1 MVLRDEPPDRADDTQ
16 DGIDMMKT
24 LVAAAM
30 MAGAMVPIVADA
42 QAAAKL
48 DGTRLD
54 LSVRGEV
61 TRVPDLA
68 IISAGVVT
76 QAQDAR
82 TALADNAT
90 KMSRV
95 LAALRKAGIEPRDV
109 STSNISL
116 SPQYR
121 YVENQ
126 PPVITGYQANNSVT
140 VRFRDIAKSGAIL
153 DTLVKEGANTINGP
167 TLTIDKPDT
176 ALDEA
181 RAAAMKSA
189 RTRAELYARAAGLTV
204 KRIVSISESGDGP
217 APQPY
222 PVMMMARGDAAP
234 KTEIAPGEQAIGVT
248 LSISFELN

>member
-1 MVLRDEPPDRADDTQ
+1 
-16 DGIDMMKT
+16 MKNW
-24 LVAAAM
+24 LAAAM
-30 MAGAMVPIVADA
+30 AAGAMIPAVAGA
-42 QAAAKL
+42 QTAMKL

-61 TRVPDLA
+61 TRVPDVA
-68 IISAGVVT
+68 VISAGVVT
-76 QAQDAR
+76 QGQDAR
-82 TALADNAT
+82 GALADNAA

-95 LAALRKAGIEPRDV
+95 LAALKKAGIDARDI

-167 TLTIDKPDT
+167 TLMIDKPEA

-181 RAAAMKSA
+181 RLAAMKTA
-189 RTRAELYARAAGLTV
+189 RARADLFARAAGLTV
-204 KRIVSISESGDGP
+204 KRIVSISESGDMQG
-217 APQPY
+217 PQPM
-222 PVMMMARGDAAP
+222 PMMMAMARSDAAA
-234 KTEIAPGEQAIGVT
+234 KTEIAPGEQAVGVT
-248 LSISFELN
+248 LSVTFELN

>member
-1 MVLRDEPPDRADDTQ
+1 MVFHPARRNDAAAGRSEC
-16 DGIDMMKT
+16 DMKNW
-24 LVAAAM
+24 VAAAM
-30 MAGAMVPIVADA
+30 MTGAMIPAIADA
-42 QAAAKL
+42 QTAAKL

-61 TRVPDLA
+61 TRVPDIA
-68 IISAGVVT
+68 TISAGVVT

-82 TALADNAT
+82 TALADNAAR
-90 KMSRV
+90 MSRV
-95 LAALRKAGIEPRDV
+95 LAAVKRAGIDARDI
-109 STSNISL
+109 STSSIGL

-126 PPVITGYQANNSVT
+126 PPVITGYQANNTVT

-167 TLTIDKPDT
+167 TLSIDRPEA

-181 RAAAMKSA
+181 RAAAMKTAQA
-189 RTRAELYARAAGLTV
+189 RAALYARAAGLTV

-217 APQPY
+217 GPQPY
-222 PVMMMARGDAAP
+222 PAMMMQRGDAAAA
-234 KTEIAPGEQAIGVT
+234 KTEIAAGEQAIGVT